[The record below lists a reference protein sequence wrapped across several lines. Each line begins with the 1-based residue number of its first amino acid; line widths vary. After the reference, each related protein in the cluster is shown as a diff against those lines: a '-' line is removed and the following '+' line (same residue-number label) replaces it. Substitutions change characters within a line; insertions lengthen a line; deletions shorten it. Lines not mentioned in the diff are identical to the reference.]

1 MPAAWQQA
9 FLLYVQYFTVK
20 DVMQFL
26 LITLKRAGFGL
37 VLLIAVLVLN
47 FVLMHLAPGDVA
59 DTIAQDAGGLD
70 AEVMAQIRK
79 DYGLDLPLWH
89 QMMKYFFGVARL
101 DLGYS
106 FYYNQPVTTL
116 ILEKVPATL
125 LLVISAQIVA
135 IFLGVMF
142 GVIAARKPNGITS
155 HFVTMLSL
163 VGYAAPVFWTGIMLI
178 ILFASIVP
186 IFPIGN
192 MVDVSIEREGFAYI
206 MDVLHHLVLPTIA
219 LSSIFLALY
228 SRLARASMMDV
239 LGSDYVRTAQAK
251 GLSEFQVVFK
261 HALRNALLPVVTT
274 AGLVF
279 SGIVSGAVLVE
290 SVFSWP
296 GLGTLA
302 IQAIVA
308 RDTPTILGILFFS
321 SLVVVVA
328 NLVTDM
334 VYRTI
339 DPRIKTSEGSQV

>member
-89 QMMKYFFGVARL
+89 QMMKYFSGVARL

-125 LLVISAQIVA
+125 LLVISAQIVS
-135 IFLGVMF
+135 IFFGVMF